1 MILKIIRV
9 NGGIPEKTNCYIIQD
24 ENTKE
29 TMVID
34 PGGNPEKV
42 IEMNLQLFALANT
55 ILLTALHLMV
65 KNMYLIKIFWLTPT
79 SRTRYTQILK

>member
-34 PGGNPEKV
+34 PGGNPEKSNRDV
-42 IEMNLQLFALANT
+42 GYFRG
-55 ILLTALHLMV
+55 
-65 KNMYLIKIFWLTPT
+65 KSKIFIFNTLPWRPYKCIKT
-79 SRTRYTQILK
+79 SKRCKRWNHINS

>member
-42 IEMNLQLFALANT
+42 IEMLDILEAKVKYLYLTHCHGDHISALKQVRDAKGGT
-55 ILLTALHLMV
+55 ILIH
-65 KNMYLIKIFWLTPT
+65 
-79 SRTRYTQILK
+79 RYDV